1 MPIDFEKI
9 SSQFIDDLDKLQED
23 FIKRIE
29 QALKGDLSAAGI
41 ARLDAEIDF
50 FQELRVLGFDD
61 KLEEYLKGYD
71 DVIREIHA
79 SATKRG
85 LSGIVGVTATD
96 LEILA
101 DNEALFLLDKGRLY
115 TQQFKNSVFR
125 GIIGGE
131 TIGEILPSL
140 RGIPLTDAQLTTG
153 VTTGITRFHATATAK
168 VFEESPDQKFVIA
181 GPIDGKTRASC
192 RAVLLNQPKKG
203 FTKAEIDEG
212 AWTRLA
218 KQFMGGFQATP
229 SEIKVV
235 NNQGYT
241 FIERGGFNCRH
252 QPQPKGLEL

>member
-1 MPIDFEKI
+1 MPIDIEQI
-9 SSQFIDDLDKLQED
+9 NSQFLNELDLLQED

-71 DVIREIHA
+71 DGIREVHRD
-79 SATKRG
+79 ATKRG

-96 LEILA
+96 LDLLM

-115 TQQFKNSVFR
+115 TQQFKNSIFR
-125 GIIGGE
+125 SIIGGE
-131 TIGEILPSL
+131 TIGEILPTL

-168 VFEESPDQKFVIA
+168 VFEESPDQKFVIF
-181 GPIDGKTRASC
+181 R
-192 RAVLLNQPKKG
+192 LLN
-203 FTKAEIDEG
+203 
-212 AWTRLA
+212 R
-218 KQFMGGFQATP
+218 
-229 SEIKVV
+229 
-235 NNQGYT
+235 N
-241 FIERGGFNCRH
+241 
-252 QPQPKGLEL
+252 

>member
-71 DVIREIHA
+71 DVIREVHRD
-79 SATKRG
+79 ATKRG

-101 DNEALFLLDKGRLY
+101 DNEALFLLDKGKLY
-115 TQQFKNSVFR
+115 TQQFKNTIYRS
-125 GIIGGE
+125 IIGGE
-131 TIGEILPSL
+131 TIGEILPTL
-140 RGIPLTDAQLTTG
+140 RAIPLTDAQLTTG
-153 VTTGITRFHATATAK
+153 VTTGITRFNAVATAK
-168 VFEESPDQKFVIA
+168 VFEESPDQKFVLA
-181 GPIDGKTRASC
+181 GPLDGKTRASG
-192 RAVLLNQPKKG
+192 RAVLLNQPKEG
-203 FTKAEIDEG
+203 FTKAEVDG
-212 AWTRLA
+212 GSWTRLA
-218 KQFMGGFQATP
+218 KQFMGGFQPTP
-229 SEIKVV
+229 SEIKFVET
-235 NNQGYT
+235 NGYT
-241 FIERGGFNCRH
+241 FIERCGFNCRH